1 VGKRREPR
9 KPVALTVRIFGTDV
23 EGHVFSENVSTVNIS
38 REGAC
43 VGAVKSKLKPGE
55 TVGVTC
61 GSQKARFRVA
71 WTGDPGTPAYG
82 QVGLQHLTPDNN
94 IWGTSLPMAG
104 ADTYSAGASA
114 TERRTRPRFKCVISV
129 EILAHGE
136 QSRIWGKVSDI
147 SDGGCFIEMP
157 MPLKKGTRLKLVL
170 WVKETKVQVDGT
182 VSNSRPGFGMGIQ
195 FTELGEEARGQL
207 KSFIASINRLAF

>member
-1 VGKRREPR
+1 MGKRREPR
-9 KPVALTVRIFGTDV
+9 SPVALTVRIFGTDV
-23 EGHVFSENVSTVNIS
+23 DGHVFSETVSTVNIS

-43 VGAVKSKLKPGE
+43 VGTVKSKLKPGE
-55 TVGVTC
+55 TVGVSC
-61 GSQKARFRVA
+61 GNQKARFRVM

-94 IWGTSLPMAG
+94 IWGTPLPVPGTDAF
-104 ADTYSAGASA
+104 SAGAAAS
-114 TERRTRPRFKCVISV
+114 ERRTQPRFKCVISV
-129 EILAHGE
+129 EILAQGE
-136 QSRIWGKVSDI
+136 QARIWGKVSDI

-170 WVKETKVQVDGT
+170 WVKETKVQVDGI

-195 FTELGEEARGQL
+195 FTEVSEEARGQL
-207 KSFIASINRLAF
+207 KSFLASINRLAF